1 MRYSGSGGALRQ
13 REKMFECVVPDSMFG
28 CYTQFSDMG
37 AWITQIKNR
46 GACQPPVLVQLRA
59 TMKEDLIGR
68 IESNIARV
76 VLGKADAVRL
86 CVIALLAGE
95 HVLLEDVPG
104 VGKTLIGKALA
115 KSVSGDFQRI
125 QFTPDLLPA
134 DITGSSILDGNITD
148 GEKQEFRFHKGPVF
162 ANILLADEINRTT
175 PRTQSALLEAMN
187 EGQVTADGQTHMLPG
202 PFMVIATQNPL
213 EFEGT
218 YPLPESQL
226 DRFLLRISVGYPGRE
241 DELAILRS
249 HRQGEPVDSL
259 QPAVSTQQVTRLQ
272 EAVRRVKVDEA
283 ISDYVLDLV
292 EATRRSDDLH
302 VGAST
307 RGALAFYRASQA
319 AALAAGR
326 DYVVPDDVKQLAV
339 PVLAHRVIT
348 KGYLHGGQR
357 EAIEELV
364 ARLVEEVSVPV

>member
-1 MRYSGSGGALRQ
+1 MSNHN
-13 REKMFECVVPDSMFG
+13 K
-28 CYTQFSDMG
+28 
-37 AWITQIKNR
+37 
-46 GACQPPVLVQLRA
+46 
-59 TMKEDLIGR
+59 DLIER
-68 IESNIARV
+68 IEANVGLV
-76 VLGKADAVRL
+76 VLGKNDAVRL

-104 VGKTLIGKALA
+104 VGKTLIGKAMA

-134 DITGSSILDGNITD
+134 DITGSSVLDA
-148 GEKQEFRFHKGPVF
+148 EKREFRFHRGPVF

-187 EGQVTADGQTHMLPG
+187 EGQVTADGQTHVLPR

-226 DRFLLRISVGYPGRE
+226 DRFLLRISVGYPSRV
-241 DELAILRS
+241 DERSVLTS
-249 HRQGEPVDSL
+249 HREGEPVDVL
-259 QPAVSTQQVTRLQ
+259 QAAVSTQEVLQLQ
-272 EAVRRVKVDEA
+272 EAVRRVTVDEDM
-283 ISDYVLDLV
+283 SDYMLDLV

-319 AALAAGR
+319 SALAAGR

-357 EAIEELV
+357 EAIEALIG
-364 ARLVEEVSVPV
+364 RLVEEVPVPE